1 MTREEEI
8 PILIDYLKNDIIIT
22 SQRYSNLLS
31 DTIIK
36 NGKLI
41 ESYKIELEQIKKE
54 KGL

>member
-8 PILIDYLKNDIIIT
+8 IILIEHLKNDVVT
-22 SQRYSNLLS
+22 TASRYSNLLS

-41 ESYKIELEQIKKE
+41 EAYKIELDKIKRSN
-54 KGL
+54 